1 MAESSFAS
9 RHRNKDGEISRKH
22 GNTLIRTL
30 RKTYGPT
37 FARNCSDTD
46 NLSDVLHKI
55 DEPSL
60 SKLIA
65 DYEWDRL
72 EEICKD

>member
-1 MAESSFAS
+1 VTESGLIS

-30 RKTYGPT
+30 RKAHGPA
-37 FARNCSDTD
+37 FAKNCSDAD
-46 NLSDVLHKI
+46 RLSDVLHKI

-65 DYEWDRL
+65 DHEWDGL
-72 EEICKD
+72 EEICKE